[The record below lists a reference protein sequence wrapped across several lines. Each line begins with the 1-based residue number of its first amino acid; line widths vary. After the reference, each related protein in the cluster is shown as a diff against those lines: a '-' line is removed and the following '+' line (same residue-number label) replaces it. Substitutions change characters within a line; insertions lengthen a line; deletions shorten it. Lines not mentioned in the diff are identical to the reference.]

1 MYDAVRWK
9 VTQFQRLGGVS
20 SSSRRMD
27 QFKSRGM
34 CLFGWDFQSVCW
46 QISPLKRV
54 FQKKN
59 REIFGKP
66 KFTNIPCWKSGPTNF
81 QPKFGFLVTEE
92 GFYFQKKCFTRN
104 RRNPEK
110 KTQIYKKI
118 HPKSSNFR
126 AVVPWNI
133 VFLVAGNKSPRRFSG
148 SA

>member
-46 QISPLKRV
+46 QISPLKIWSS
-54 FQKKN
+54 KKKPGKSSESPN
-59 REIFGKP
+59 LLTYLAGNQALPTSNPSLDFLWLKKGSIF
-66 KFTNIPCWKSGPTNF
+66 
-81 QPKFGFLVTEE
+81 L
-92 GFYFQKKCFTRN
+92 KKMLLQGID
-104 RRNPEK
+104 K
-110 KTQIYKKI
+110 ITQIYKKI

-133 VFLVAGNKSPRRFSG
+133 VLLVAGNKSPRRFSG